1 MKLRIPLFILKD
13 VGLKIV
19 NAFPSLTG
27 MLEEQLGALG
37 RDLELLDAGIDSG
50 KYMALSIVNA
60 VAWGIIF
67 GMLIFALS
75 FSFEKNLADAGIAG
89 MLSASLVSAMFL
101 VIFAVYPSILRKKD
115 VEEIDA
121 KLIYALNDM
130 VMQVT
135 AGTSLTSAMRRVA
148 KSNYGKVSEE
158 FRKVIELMISGDS
171 QEKALIEVAQKSES
185 EFMRRVLWQLA
196 TVLHTGAG
204 LENAMRDLM
213 QDIRTYQDNQIRKYS
228 QNLNFYILVY
238 LMLAV
243 VLPSLTVLLLTTI
256 SIFISRGGVIHI
268 GKLALGVDQ
277 ILIITTVL
285 YIASQIAIV
294 EYIRVRR
301 PLL

>member
-1 MKLRIPLFILKD
+1 MKLNIPLFIAKGI
-13 VGLKIV
+13 GLKMA
-19 NAFPSLTG
+19 NALPSITNV
-27 MLEEQLGALG
+27 LEEQFSSLDK
-37 RDLELLDAGIDSG
+37 DLELLDAGVNSG
-50 KYMALSIVNA
+50 EYMVTALFNA
-60 VAWGIIF
+60 VLWGAIF
-67 GMLIFALS
+67 GLLIFALS

-89 MLSASLVSAMFL
+89 VLSSVFVFAMFSA
-101 VIFAVYPSILRKKD
+101 IFSIYPSILRKKD

-135 AGTSLTSAMRRVA
+135 AGTSLTNAMRRVA
-148 KSNYGKVSEE
+148 KSNYGKVSDE

-213 QDIRTYQDNQIRKYS
+213 EDIRAYQDNQIHKYS
-228 QNLNFYILVY
+228 QNLNFFILIY

-268 GKLALGVDQ
+268 GKLALTIDQ
-277 ILIITTVL
+277 ILLITTIV
-285 YIASQIAIV
+285 YIACQVAVV